1 MSKDSALTNLKLN
14 PFDAN
19 VMVRFVGELNE
30 NLKFVEK
37 TYNVKIFQNGDS
49 LKIKGLKKNTE
60 LSADALIR
68 LYETAGQGF
77 EITKETLHLC
87 TQESSDKNITQTTVI
102 KTPKKSIIPRGINQ
116 KEYVNNI
123 YNNEINFGIGPAGT
137 GKTYLAVAAA
147 VDALLNEKVERI
159 VLIRPAVDGTLRVLN
174 ACSKADVKKVVLTSS
189 VAAVA
194 YGHDSEKI
202 FDESDWSNTGG
213 ESGIT
218 PYAKSKTLAEKAAW
232 EFVNKLAI
240 DNKFDFT
247 VINPVGVFGPMLT
260 NDMGTSNSLV
270 SKLINGE
277 LPACPATHMGY
288 VDVRDVAKAHI
299 FSMLN
304 SSTNGKRIIVSE
316 SEMFFV
322 DVGRILNDAGFKKSP
337 TKQMP
342 NWLVKFLALFIK
354 ELSGVT
360 KSLGKRVDTDKS
372 LAKSL
377 FDWEYISAKDS
388 IIDTAEQL
396 STSDHN

>member
-1 MSKDSALTNLKLN
+1 MEKVLVTGGSGFIALHCIDQLLEKG
-14 PFDAN
+14 F
-19 VMVRFVGELNE
+19 MVRTTIRSESRKDE
-30 NLKFVEK
+30 IIKAMDKYPNLDQNLEFHICDLLEDKGWDVAVEGCD
-37 TYNVKIFQNGDS
+37 YV
-49 LKIKGLKKNTE
+49 
-60 LSADALIR
+60 
-68 LYETAGQGF
+68 
-77 EITKETLHLC
+77 LHVASPFIL
-87 TQESSDKNITQTTVI
+87 EVPSD
-102 KTPKKSIIPRGINQ
+102 
-116 KEYVNNI
+116 E
-123 YNNEINFGIGPAGT
+123 
-137 GKTYLAVAAA
+137 
-147 VDALLNEKVERI
+147 D

-174 ACSKADVKKVVLTSS
+174 ACSKANVKKVVLTSS

-194 YGHDSEKI
+194 YGHGDEKT
-202 FDESDWSNTGG
+202 FDESDWSNTG
-213 ESGIT
+213 EDSGIT

-232 EFVNKLAI
+232 DFVDKLDA
-240 DNKFDFT
+240 DNHFDFT

-260 NDMGTSNSLV
+260 SDMGTSNSLV

-304 SSTNGKRIIVSE
+304 GSTNDKRIIVSE

-396 STSDHN
+396 STTDHN

>member
-1 MSKDSALTNLKLN
+1 MEKVLVTGGSGFIALHCIDQLLEKG
-14 PFDAN
+14 F
-19 VMVRFVGELNE
+19 MVR
-30 NLKFVEK
+30 
-37 TYNVKIFQNGDS
+37 T
-49 LKIKGLKKNTE
+49 T
-60 LSADALIR
+60 IR
-68 LYETAGQGF
+68 S
-77 EITKETLHLC
+77 
-87 TQESSDKNITQTTVI
+87 ESRKD
-102 KTPKKSIIPRGINQ
+102 
-116 KEYVNNI
+116 
-123 YNNEINFGIGPAGT
+123 EINKAMEKYPNLHQNLEFHICDLLEDNGWD
-137 GKTYLAVAAA
+137 AA
-147 VDALLNEKVERI
+147 VDGCDYVLHVASPFILEVPSDED

-174 ACSKADVKKVVLTSS
+174 ACSKANVKKVVLTSS

-194 YGHDSEKI
+194 FGHAKEKT
-202 FDESDWSNTGG
+202 FDESDWSNTG
-213 ESGIT
+213 EDSGIT

-232 EFVNKLAI
+232 EYV
-240 DNKFDFT
+240 DNLDADNRFDFT

-260 NDMGTSNSLV
+260 SDMGTSNSLV

-288 VDVRDVAKAHI
+288 VDVRDVAKAHV

-304 SSTNGKRIIVSE
+304 SSTNDKRIIVSE

>member
-1 MSKDSALTNLKLN
+1 MEKVLVTGGSGFIALHCIDQLLDKG
-14 PFDAN
+14 F
-19 VMVRFVGELNE
+19 MVR
-30 NLKFVEK
+30 
-37 TYNVKIFQNGDS
+37 T
-49 LKIKGLKKNTE
+49 T
-60 LSADALIR
+60 IR
-68 LYETAGQGF
+68 S
-77 EITKETLHLC
+77 
-87 TQESSDKNITQTTVI
+87 ESRKD
-102 KTPKKSIIPRGINQ
+102 
-116 KEYVNNI
+116 
-123 YNNEINFGIGPAGT
+123 EINKAMEKYPNLHQNLEFHICDLLEDKGWD
-137 GKTYLAVAAA
+137 AA
-147 VDALLNEKVERI
+147 VDGCDYVLHVASPFILEVPSDED

-174 ACSKADVKKVVLTSS
+174 ACSKANVKKVVLTSS

-194 YGHDSEKI
+194 YGHGKEKT
-202 FDESDWSNTGG
+202 FDESDWSNTGDD
-213 ESGIT
+213 SGIT

-232 EFVNKLAI
+232 EFVEKLDA
-240 DNKFDFT
+240 DNKFDF
-247 VINPVGVFGPMLT
+247 GPRLPSE
-260 NDMGTSNSLV
+260 MGTSNSLV

-304 SSTNGKRIIVSE
+304 SSTNDKRIIVSE